1 MFEYIRTHQKIMQL
15 LLLLI
20 IFPSFA
26 FFGIESFTRSSGS
39 DNAVATVGAYSISQQ
54 EFDSAQRDQLDRL
67 RQMYGPQFDSKMLS
81 TPEAKQN
88 ILDEL
93 ISRKAMTL
101 ESVNNH
107 LTVADQTLQQNILST
122 PGLTK
127 PDGSFDADRYKS
139 LLAAQG
145 MTPSMYEQ
153 RLRQDL
159 VVQQLLNAVQATS
172 FMPKSVAE
180 RVAAIFEQEREV
192 QVLDLKLNDYV
203 SQVKITDAM
212 LKAYY
217 EKNAGEFEI
226 PELVKAEYV
235 VLNNEALAAQVT
247 ISDADLQSYYEQN
260 KKQYVTEEQR
270 RASHILLSVKKDA
283 TAAEQKMIRAKAEGL
298 LAELRKKPES
308 FAALAK
314 EHSQD
319 PGSAERGGDLDFFG
333 KGAMVKPFEDAASK
347 LKVGE
352 ISDLVQTDFGFHII
366 QLTDVKAGLTKSFD
380 EVKNQI
386 AVEVKKQKA
395 SKLYAEAAESFT
407 NTVYEQSDSLKPV
420 ADKLKLKIESVSGL
434 SRQPNSAMPASSPA
448 NNAKFLNA
456 IFSEE
461 SLKKKRNTEA
471 IEVAPATLI
480 AGHIVEYKAAS
491 KRPFEE
497 VKSSIIA
504 KVTQIEAAALVK
516 KDGEVKLQALK
527 GADNAAGF
535 SDLKVVSRL
544 KNTDMQGDALALI
557 MKADVQKLP
566 AFVGVDV
573 PGAGYSIYR
582 ISKVNAGVQD
592 RTRRAA
598 EQEQLTSAI
607 SQQDVYSYVDV
618 LKQKAK
624 VKINQSA
631 LSAAPSKAEQ

>member
-308 FAALAK
+308 FAAFAK
-314 EHSQD
+314 EH
-319 PGSAERGGDLDFFG
+319 
-333 KGAMVKPFEDAASK
+333 
-347 LKVGE
+347 
-352 ISDLVQTDFGFHII
+352 
-366 QLTDVKAGLTKSFD
+366 
-380 EVKNQI
+380 
-386 AVEVKKQKA
+386 
-395 SKLYAEAAESFT
+395 
-407 NTVYEQSDSLKPV
+407 
-420 ADKLKLKIESVSGL
+420 
-434 SRQPNSAMPASSPA
+434 
-448 NNAKFLNA
+448 
-456 IFSEE
+456 
-461 SLKKKRNTEA
+461 
-471 IEVAPATLI
+471 
-480 AGHIVEYKAAS
+480 
-491 KRPFEE
+491 
-497 VKSSIIA
+497 
-504 KVTQIEAAALVK
+504 
-516 KDGEVKLQALK
+516 
-527 GADNAAGF
+527 
-535 SDLKVVSRL
+535 
-544 KNTDMQGDALALI
+544 
-557 MKADVQKLP
+557 
-566 AFVGVDV
+566 
-573 PGAGYSIYR
+573 
-582 ISKVNAGVQD
+582 
-592 RTRRAA
+592 
-598 EQEQLTSAI
+598 
-607 SQQDVYSYVDV
+607 
-618 LKQKAK
+618 
-624 VKINQSA
+624 
-631 LSAAPSKAEQ
+631 

>member
-1 MFEYIRTHQKIMQL
+1 
-15 LLLLI
+15 
-20 IFPSFA
+20 
-26 FFGIESFTRSSGS
+26 
-39 DNAVATVGAYSISQQ
+39 
-54 EFDSAQRDQLDRL
+54 RL

-192 QVLDLKLNDYV
+192 QVLNLKLNDYV

-217 EKNAGEFEI
+217 EKNAVEFEI

-270 RASHILLSVKKDA
+270 RASHILLSVKKDV

-497 VKSSIIA
+497 VKSSIMA

-516 KDGEVKLQALK
+516 KDGELKLQALK

>member
-497 VKSSIIA
+497 VKSSIMA

-516 KDGEVKLQALK
+516 KDGELKLQALK

-607 SQQDVYSYVDV
+607 SQQDVYSYVDA

>member
-192 QVLDLKLNDYV
+192 QVLDLKLNDYA

-434 SRQPNSAMPASSPA
+434 SRQPNSAMPSLFTC
-448 NNAKFLNA
+448 KQCQ
-456 IFSEE
+456 IFERD
-461 SLKKKRNTEA
+461 LFR
-471 IEVAPATLI
+471 
-480 AGHIVEYKAAS
+480 GIVKEK
-491 KRPFEE
+491 
-497 VKSSIIA
+497 
-504 KVTQIEAAALVK
+504 T
-516 KDGEVKLQALK
+516 
-527 GADNAAGF
+527 
-535 SDLKVVSRL
+535 
-544 KNTDMQGDALALI
+544 
-557 MKADVQKLP
+557 
-566 AFVGVDV
+566 
-573 PGAGYSIYR
+573 
-582 ISKVNAGVQD
+582 
-592 RTRRAA
+592 
-598 EQEQLTSAI
+598 
-607 SQQDVYSYVDV
+607 
-618 LKQKAK
+618 
-624 VKINQSA
+624 
-631 LSAAPSKAEQ
+631 